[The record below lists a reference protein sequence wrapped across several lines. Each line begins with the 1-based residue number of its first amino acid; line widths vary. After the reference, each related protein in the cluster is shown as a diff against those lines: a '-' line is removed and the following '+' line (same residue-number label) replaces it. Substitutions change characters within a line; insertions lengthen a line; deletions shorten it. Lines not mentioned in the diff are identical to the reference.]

1 MISVKRRGAARLVAA
16 VLASG
21 LVAVGAIAGAG
32 TAAADDVPPGNGG
45 ATATLSGLKTFD
57 KAVIHDSGDGE
68 GDKADTADKA
78 DKGGTGD
85 QEVGAGLF
93 EMAVENGGSI
103 QTYCIDLHN
112 PTQSKAKYEEKPWSQ
127 TSLANNRE
135 AGKINW
141 ILQNSYPQVNDL
153 AELASKA
160 GSGALTENTAAAGT
174 QVAIWRFS
182 DGAKVDAVDPAAEK
196 LADYLE
202 KSARNLAEPKASLSL
217 EPPAV
222 SGKAGERLGPV
233 KIRTNAES
241 VTLTPGTEAVG
252 SGVRLVDKS
261 GKAITSAANGGEVYV
276 DVPSGASDGSVS
288 LTAQAATKVPVGR
301 AFSSDTKSQTQIL
314 AGSSESTVSAS
325 ATAHWAEKGAAP
337 AVTAEKD
344 CAEGGV
350 DVTTTNKGDEAF
362 TFTLLDQK
370 YTVEAGQSKTVTVP
384 VSEDR
389 SYTFSVQGPNGFKKT
404 FSGVLDCRIAGS
416 GGGSDSPS
424 TQAGPASAGGT
435 GEVVSGDTTAVDQT
449 SGGDLAETGGS
460 STTPVI
466 AGIAIALV
474 VIGGGAIFF
483 VRRKKAPSGE

>member
-1 MISVKRRGAARLVAA
+1 MISVKRRGAARLAAA

-21 LVAVGAIAGAG
+21 LVAVGALAGAG
-32 TAAADDVPPGNGG
+32 TAAADDVPSGNGG

-57 KAVIHDSGDGE
+57 KAVIHD
-68 GDKADTADKA
+68 K
-78 DKGGTGD
+78 GD

-93 EMAVENGGSI
+93 EMAVDNGGSI

-160 GSGALTENTAAAGT
+160 GSGALTEKTAAAGT

-182 DGAKVDAVDPAAEK
+182 DKAKVDAVDPAAEK

-202 KSARNLAEPKASLSL
+202 KNARNLSEPKASLSL
-217 EPPAV
+217 DPPAV

-233 KIRTNAES
+233 TVRTNAES
-241 VTLTPGTEAVG
+241 VTLTPGAEAAG
-252 SGVRLVDKS
+252 SGVKLVDKS
-261 GKAITSAANGGEVYV
+261 GKTITSAANGAEVYV
-276 DVPSGASDGSVS
+276 DVPSDAADGSAT

-325 ATAHWAEKGAAP
+325 ATAHWGEKGAVP

-350 DVTTTNKGDEAF
+350 DVTAANKGDEAF
-362 TFTLLDQK
+362 TFTLLNQK

-384 VSEDR
+384 VNEDQ
-389 SYTFSVQGPNGFKKT
+389 SYKFSVRGPNGFQKT
-404 FSGVLDCRIAGS
+404 FSGVLDCKTAGS
-416 GGGSDSPS
+416 GTGGSDTPS
-424 TQAGPASAGGT
+424 SQAGPASAGGT
-435 GEVVSGDTTAVDQT
+435 AGGEVTSGDTTAVDDT
-449 SGGDLAETGGS
+449 AGGDLAETGSSS
-460 STTPVI
+460 STPLI

-474 VIGGGAIFF
+474 VVGGGAIFF
-483 VRRKKAPSGE
+483 VRKKKAPSGE

>member
-1 MISVKRRGAARLVAA
+1 MLSVKRRGAARLAAA
-16 VLASG
+16 VMASG
-21 LVAVGAIAGAG
+21 LVAVGAMAGAG
-32 TAAADDVPPGNGG
+32 PAAADDVASGNGG

-57 KAVIHDSGDGE
+57 RAVIHD
-68 GDKADTADKA
+68 K
-78 DKGGTGD
+78 GD

-93 EMAVENGGSI
+93 EMAVDDGGSI

-112 PTQSKAKYEEKPWSQ
+112 PTQSKAKYEEKSWSQ

-160 GSGALTENTAAAGT
+160 GSGALNEKTAAAGT

-182 DGAKVDAVDPAAEK
+182 DRAKVDAVDPAAEK

-217 EPPAV
+217 DPPAV
-222 SGKAGERLGPV
+222 SGKAGELLGPV
-233 KIRTNAES
+233 TVRTNAES
-241 VTLTPGTEAVG
+241 VTLTPGTEAAG

-261 GKAITSAANGGEVYV
+261 GKTITSAANGGEVYV
-276 DVPSGASDGSVS
+276 DVPADAADGSAS

-325 ATAHWAEKGAAP
+325 ASAHWAEKGAAP
-337 AVTAEKD
+337 AVTAEKN
-344 CAEGGV
+344 CAEGAV
-350 DVTTTNKGDEAF
+350 DVTAANKGDEAF
-362 TFTLLDQK
+362 TFTLLNQK
-370 YTVEAGQSKTVTVP
+370 YTVEAGQSKTVSVP
-384 VSEDR
+384 VNEDR
-389 SYTFSVQGPNGFKKT
+389 SYEFRVQGPNGFGKT
-404 FSGVLDCRIAGS
+404 FSGVLDCKIT
-416 GGGSDSPS
+416 GSDSDLPS
-424 TQAGPASAGGT
+424 TKAGPASAGGT
-435 GEVVSGDTTAVDQT
+435 GGGEIVSGDTTAVDAT
-449 SGGDLAETGGS
+449 EGGDLAETGSSS
-460 STTPVI
+460 STPLI

-474 VIGGGAIFF
+474 VAGGGAILF
-483 VRRKKAPSGE
+483 VRKKKTPSGG

>member
-1 MISVKRRGAARLVAA
+1 MISVKRRGVARLTAA

-21 LVAVGAIAGAG
+21 LVAVGALAGAG
-32 TAAADDVPPGNGG
+32 AAAADDVPPGNGG

-57 KAVIHDSGDGE
+57 KAVIHD
-68 GDKADTADKA
+68 K
-78 DKGGTGD
+78 GD

-93 EMAVENGGSI
+93 EMAVDNGGSI

-112 PTQSKAKYEEKPWSQ
+112 PTQSKAKYEEKSWSQ

-153 AELASKA
+153 AELATKA
-160 GSGALTENTAAAGT
+160 GSGALTEKTAAAGT

-182 DGAKVDAVDPAAEK
+182 DQAKVDAVDPAAEK

-202 KSARNLAEPKASLSL
+202 ENARNLAEPKASLSL
-217 EPPAV
+217 DPPAV

-233 KIRTNAES
+233 TVRTNAES
-241 VTLTPGTEAVG
+241 VTLTPGAEAAG
-252 SGVRLVDKS
+252 SGVKLVDKS
-261 GKAITSAANGGEVYV
+261 GKTITSAANGGEVYV
-276 DVPSGASDGSVS
+276 DVPSDAADGSAT

-325 ATAHWAEKGAAP
+325 ATAHWAEKGAVP

-350 DVTTTNKGDEAF
+350 DVTATNKGDEAF
-362 TFTLLDQK
+362 TFTLLNQT

-384 VSEDR
+384 VNEDQG
-389 SYTFSVQGPNGFKKT
+389 YKFSVRGPNGFRKT
-404 FSGVLDCRIAGS
+404 FSGVLDCKTAGS
-416 GGGSDSPS
+416 GTGGSDTPS
-424 TQAGPASAGGT
+424 TKAGPASAGGT
-435 GEVVSGDTTAVDQT
+435 GGGEVTSGDTTAVDAT
-449 SGGDLAETGGS
+449 DGGDLAETGSSS
-460 STTPVI
+460 STPLI
-466 AGIAIALV
+466 AGIAIVLV
-474 VIGGGAIFF
+474 VVGGGAIFF
-483 VRRKKAPSGE
+483 VRKKKAPSGE

>member
-1 MISVKRRGAARLVAA
+1 MISVKRRGVARFAAA
-16 VLASG
+16 VLVSG
-21 LVAVGAIAGAG
+21 LVAVGAMAGAG
-32 TAAADDVPPGNGG
+32 TAAADDVPPGSGG

-57 KAVIHDSGDGE
+57 KAVIHD
-68 GDKADTADKA
+68 K
-78 DKGGTGD
+78 GD

-93 EMAVENGGSI
+93 EMAVDNGGSI

-160 GSGALTENTAAAGT
+160 GSGALTEKTAAAGT

-182 DGAKVDAVDPAAEK
+182 DRAKVDAVDPAAEK

-233 KIRTNAES
+233 KVRTNAES
-241 VTLTPGTEAVG
+241 VTLTPGTEAAG

-261 GKAITSAANGGEVYV
+261 GKTITSAANGGEVYV
-276 DVPSGASDGSVS
+276 DVPSDAADGSAT

-325 ATAHWAEKGAAP
+325 ATAHWAEKGAVP

-350 DVTTTNKGDEAF
+350 DVTATNKGDEAF
-362 TFTLLDQK
+362 TFTLLNQK

-384 VSEDR
+384 VNEDQ
-389 SYTFSVQGPNGFKKT
+389 SYKFSVRGPNGFEKS
-404 FSGVLDCRIAGS
+404 FSGVLDCKTAGS
-416 GGGSDSPS
+416 ASGGSETPS
-424 TQAGPASAGGT
+424 TKAGPASAGGAG
-435 GEVVSGDTTAVDQT
+435 GEVVSGDTTAVDDT
-449 SGGDLAETGGS
+449 AGGDDLAETGS
-460 STTPVI
+460 SSSTPVI

-474 VIGGGAIFF
+474 VAGGGAIFF
-483 VRRKKAPSGE
+483 VRKKKTSSGE

>member
-1 MISVKRRGAARLVAA
+1 MLSVKRRGAARLAAA

-21 LVAVGAIAGAG
+21 LVAVGAMAGAG
-32 TAAADDVPPGNGG
+32 PATADDVPPGNGG

-57 KAVIHDSGDGE
+57 KAVIHD
-68 GDKADTADKA
+68 K
-78 DKGGTGD
+78 GD

-93 EMAVENGGSI
+93 EMAVDNGGSI

-112 PTQSKAKYEEKPWSQ
+112 PTQSKAKYEEKSWSQ

-160 GSGALTENTAAAGT
+160 GSGALTEKTAAAGT

-182 DGAKVDAVDPAAEK
+182 DRAKVDAVDPAAEK

-217 EPPAV
+217 DPPAV

-233 KIRTNAES
+233 KVRTNAES
-241 VTLTPGTEAVG
+241 VTLTPGTEAAG

-261 GKAITSAANGGEVYV
+261 GKTITSAANGGEVYV
-276 DVPSGASDGSVS
+276 DVPADAADGSAS

-325 ATAHWAEKGAAP
+325 ATAHWAEKGAVP
-337 AVTAEKD
+337 AVTAEKN
-344 CAEGGV
+344 CAEGAV
-350 DVTTTNKGDEAF
+350 DVTADNKGDEAF
-362 TFTLLDQK
+362 TFTLLNQK
-370 YTVEAGQSKTVTVP
+370 YTVGAGQSKTVSVP
-384 VSEDR
+384 VNEDR
-389 SYTFSVQGPNGFKKT
+389 SYKFSVRGPNGFSKT
-404 FSGVLDCRIAGS
+404 FSGVLDCKTA
-416 GGGSDSPS
+416 GSDSDLPS
-424 TQAGPASAGGT
+424 TKAGPASAGGAGG
-435 GEVVSGDTTAVDQT
+435 GEIVSGDTTAVDAT
-449 SGGDLAETGGS
+449 ADGDLAETGSSS
-460 STTPVI
+460 STPLI

-474 VIGGGAIFF
+474 VAGGGAILF
-483 VRRKKAPSGE
+483 VRKKKAPSGE

>member
-32 TAAADDVPPGNGG
+32 TAAADDASPGHGG

-57 KAVIHDSGDGE
+57 KAVIHD
-68 GDKADTADKA
+68 K
-78 DKGGTGD
+78 GD

-93 EMAVENGGSI
+93 EMAVDNGGSI

-160 GSGALTENTAAAGT
+160 GSGALTEKTAAAGT

-182 DGAKVDAVDPAAEK
+182 DQAKVDAVDPAAEK

-202 KSARNLAEPKASLSL
+202 KSARNLAEPKASLIL
-217 EPPAV
+217 DPPAV

-233 KIRTNAES
+233 TVRTNAES
-241 VTLTPGTEAVG
+241 VTLTPGTEAAA
-252 SGVRLVDKS
+252 SGVNLVDKS
-261 GKAITSAANGGEVYV
+261 GKTITSAANGGEVYF
-276 DVPSGASDGSVS
+276 DVPSDAADGSVS

-301 AFSSDTKSQTQIL
+301 AFSSDSKSQTQIL

-325 ATAHWAEKGAAP
+325 AAANWAEKGAVP

-350 DVTTTNKGDEAF
+350 DVTAANKGDEAF
-362 TFTLLDQK
+362 TFTLLNQK

-384 VSEDR
+384 VNEDQ
-389 SYTFSVQGPNGFKKT
+389 SYKFSVQGPNGFEKN
-404 FSGVLDCRIAGS
+404 FSGVLDCKTAGS
-416 GGGSDSPS
+416 GSGSDTPS
-424 TQAGPASAGGT
+424 SQSGPASAGGT
-435 GEVVSGDTTAVDQT
+435 GGDKVVTGDTTAVDE
-449 SGGDLAETGGS
+449 SGGDLAETGS
-460 STTPVI
+460 SSSTPVI
-466 AGIAIALV
+466 VGIAIALV
-474 VIGGGAIFF
+474 VAGGGAIFF
-483 VRRKKAPSGE
+483 VRRKKSPTGE

>member
-1 MISVKRRGAARLVAA
+1 MISVKRRGVARLAAA

-21 LVAVGAIAGAG
+21 LVAVGAMAGAG
-32 TAAADDVPPGNGG
+32 PAAADDVPPGNGG

-57 KAVIHDSGDGE
+57 KAVIHDR
-68 GDKADTADKA
+68 
-78 DKGGTGD
+78 GD

-93 EMAVENGGSI
+93 EMAVDNGGSI

-112 PTQSKAKYEEKPWSQ
+112 PTQSKARYEEKPWSQ

-160 GSGALTENTAAAGT
+160 GSGALTEQTAAAGT

-217 EPPAV
+217 EPSAV

-233 KIRTNAES
+233 KVRTNAES
-241 VTLTPGTEAVG
+241 VTLTPGTEAAG
-252 SGVRLVDKS
+252 SGVKLVDKS
-261 GKAITSAANGGEVYV
+261 GKTITSATNGGEVYV
-276 DVPSGASDGSVS
+276 DVSSDAADGSAT

-325 ATAHWAEKGAAP
+325 ATANWAEKGAVP

-350 DVTTTNKGDEAF
+350 DVTAVNKGDEAF
-362 TFTLLDQK
+362 TFTLLNQK
-370 YTVEAGQSKTVTVP
+370 YTVEAGQSKTITVP
-384 VSEDR
+384 VNEDQ

-404 FSGVLDCRIAGS
+404 FSGVLDCKTAGT
-416 GGGSDSPS
+416 GGGSDTPS
-424 TQAGPASAGGT
+424 TKAGPAPAGGT
-435 GEVVSGDTTAVDQT
+435 GEVVSGDTTAVDA
-449 SGGDLAETGGS
+449 GADGDLAETGSSS
-460 STTPVI
+460 STPLI

-474 VIGGGAIFF
+474 VAGGGAIFF
-483 VRRKKAPSGE
+483 VRKKKTPAGE